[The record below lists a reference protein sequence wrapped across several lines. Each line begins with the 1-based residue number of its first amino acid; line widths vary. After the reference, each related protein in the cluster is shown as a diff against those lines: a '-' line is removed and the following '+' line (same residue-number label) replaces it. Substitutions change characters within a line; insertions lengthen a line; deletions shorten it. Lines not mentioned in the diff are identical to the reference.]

1 MTRLVLPQ
9 HKGGSLSTFK
19 LIRLFQAD
27 NGIWRYE
34 IERWGKVYWSSLR
47 TRDEAKARDVYE
59 RIAKTLAEWNAE
71 SR

>member
-1 MTRLVLPQ
+1 MGRPITHGHYRRGRQ
-9 HKGGSLSTFK
+9 SATHKSWESMLCRCAK
-19 LIRLFQAD
+19 
-27 NGIWRYE
+27 NGN
-34 IERWGKVYWSSLR
+34 YWSSLH